1 VIRAAILILALGGGA
16 LHLAQLRADLAH
28 ETLFSLEE
36 QIRGGRFEPDDM
48 ARLEPLAEAE
58 VDRPHACRAKRS
70 LAFVKLYRADLL
82 ASKQGA
88 PPLAPSDNRA
98 VTEARDRAA
107 GALRAAL
114 RCMPMDGDLWLRL
127 AALDHALGAANAR
140 VARLFELSRE
150 TMPYEGS
157 VMRRRQAF
165 APRLGLADD

>member
-1 VIRAAILILALGGGA
+1 MIRAAILILALGGGA
-16 LHLAQLRADLAH
+16 VQFAQLRADIAH

-48 ARLEPLAEAE
+48 ARLAPLAEAE

-82 ASKQGA
+82 ARKNEA
-88 PPLAPSDNRA
+88 PPLAPSDDPA
-98 VTEARDRAA
+98 VTEARERAA
-107 GALRAAL
+107 GAVRAAL

-127 AALDHALGAANAR
+127 AALEHARGATTAD

-165 APRLGLADD
+165 APRLGLSDD